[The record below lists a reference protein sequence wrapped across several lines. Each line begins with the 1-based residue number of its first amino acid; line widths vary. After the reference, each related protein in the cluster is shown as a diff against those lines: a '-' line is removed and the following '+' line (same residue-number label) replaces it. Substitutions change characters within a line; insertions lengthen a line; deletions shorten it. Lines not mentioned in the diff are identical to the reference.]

1 MTFHIRRVVTG
12 HNTDG
17 TSIIGT
23 DGIIEAV
30 PGKPGTGVYS
40 AVIWA
45 TDSMPVDITNGVNA
59 AEKQVGLAPS
69 PNGTIFRIIEI
80 PPGAPPYMHRTDT
93 IDYAIVLDGQIDME
107 IDNSEVH
114 LKAGDVM
121 VQRGT
126 MHAWANR
133 EDKPCRIAFILI
145 DGKR

>member
-1 MTFHIRRVVTG
+1 MTFHIRRVVTS
-12 HNTDG
+12 HDTDG
-17 TSIIGT
+17 TAIIGT

-30 PGKPGTGVYS
+30 QGKPGTGVYS

-45 TDSMPVDITNGVNA
+45 TDSMPIDITNGENA
-59 AEKQVGLAPS
+59 AEKKIGLAPS

-80 PPGAPPYMHRTDT
+80 PPGEPPYMHRTDT
-93 IDYAIVLDGQIDME
+93 IDYAIVLDGEIDME

-114 LKAGDVM
+114 MKAGDVM

-126 MHAWANR
+126 IHAWANR
-133 EDKPCRIAFILI
+133 EDKPCRIAFVLI